1 MTLDSMFDI
10 SGKRA
15 LVTGGSRGIGFTLA
29 CALYNAGVKVA
40 VTGSSETIH
49 VAAGKIGA
57 PERVQGFVGN
67 FQDSAAVE
75 NCFQKSLD
83 FLGGVDILVN
93 NAGTQ
98 IRYPCEDFPL
108 EDFEKVI
115 HVNLISAFHMA
126 QLAGREMLA
135 HGKGK
140 IINIA
145 SMLSFF
151 GGFHVPAY
159 SASKGGI
166 AQITKAL
173 SNEWAG
179 RGINVNAIAP
189 GYLATDNTAAIRADP
204 VRNQEILSRIPAGRW
219 GTPRDLEGTL
229 IFLASS
235 ASDYLSGAILPV
247 DGGFMGR

>member
-1 MTLDSMFDI
+1 MNHLFDI

-15 LVTGGSRGIGFTLA
+15 IVTGGSRGIGFTLA
-29 CALYNAGVKVA
+29 KTLYEAGCTVA
-40 VTGSSETIH
+40 ITGSGASIH
-49 VAAGKIGA
+49 DAAKRIG
-57 PERVQGFVGN
+57 PCDRVCGFVADFRDG
-67 FQDSAAVE
+67 AAVE
-75 NCFQKSLD
+75 RCFREALA

-98 IRYPCEDFPL
+98 VRYACEDFPV
-108 EDFEKVI
+108 EEFEQLI
-115 HVNLISAFHMA
+115 RVNLTSAFQMA

-135 HGKGK
+135 QGSGK

-151 GGFHVPAY
+151 GGHHVPAY
-159 SASKGGI
+159 AASKGGI

-173 SNEWAG
+173 SNDWAA
-179 RGINVNAIAP
+179 RGVQVNALAP

-219 GTPRDLEGTL
+219 GNPEDLAGAL
-229 IFLASS
+229 LFLASP
-235 ASDYLSGAILPV
+235 ASDYLSGVVLPV